1 MGLLSRNKQRGEA
14 ASCEHPKLD
23 PRWDRIEDAG
33 QGDRVDH
40 YVCRGCGASFSHEQA
55 DTFLQRSADAGER
68 DPDLSAAQY
77 RL

>member
-1 MGLLSRNKQRGEA
+1 MGLFSRNKQRGDA

-55 DTFLQRSADAGER
+55 AGLDVDWTSQPSRTPRSSAGT
-68 DPDLSAAQY
+68 SA
-77 RL
+77 